1 MEGDREQGGYNGRG
15 VREKDV
21 GWGREREGGRETKGG
36 RERFKEGD
44 RGGIV
49 RERERSGEKRGK
61 GIEGERAS
69 EKVMMLETKGDIGW
83 EVRPIELVKGRY
95 R

>member
-36 RERFKEGD
+36 RERFKEGE

-49 RERERSGEKRGK
+49 GEREREREGHRMREGV
-61 GIEGERAS
+61 GER
-69 EKVMMLETKGDIGW
+69 G
-83 EVRPIELVKGRY
+83 
-95 R
+95 

>member
-21 GWGREREGGRETKGG
+21 GLGREREGGRETKGG

-49 RERERSGEKRGK
+49 RERERERERSGEKRGK
-61 GIEGERAS
+61 GIEGEREI
-69 EKVMMLETKGDIGW
+69 EKAMML
-83 EVRPIELVKGRY
+83 
-95 R
+95 